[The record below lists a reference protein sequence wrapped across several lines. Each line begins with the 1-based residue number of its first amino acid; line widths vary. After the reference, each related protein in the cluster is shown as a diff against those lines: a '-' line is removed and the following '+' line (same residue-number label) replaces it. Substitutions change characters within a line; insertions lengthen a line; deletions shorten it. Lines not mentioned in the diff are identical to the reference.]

1 MRVHYK
7 ELKSGINRTPE
18 FEKKQLASYSINVGI
33 KCGHG
38 YLYCSTGAMLRT
50 HRLFR
55 ECGENP
61 FGFGYAILDPH
72 THERVEQDAKRIKKR
87 GLVQLCTTVDA
98 WAPEAQE
105 FDLGRKCL
113 KAVLSQ
119 PGWTLRILTKNAAV
133 LRDFDLIEKYKD
145 RILVGTSITTTED
158 KSDAISIIEPQAS
171 SIQERMMV
179 LREVHARGFRTYAM
193 FCPLLPGI
201 ADSTEQID
209 RLIQFATEV
218 GAEEIF
224 AEPVNAR
231 GPGLRLTQE
240 ALQKAG
246 FETEV
251 GAVANIRNQK
261 NWSRYTATLISNIQ
275 RSVYRFH
282 DIDQLRTL
290 LYPSNLKAEE
300 LQQIREDDRGV
311 IWLGKNGSGNM
322 ES

>member
-1 MRVHYK
+1 
-7 ELKSGINRTPE
+7 
-18 FEKKQLASYSINVGI
+18 
-33 KCGHG
+33 
-38 YLYCSTGAMLRT
+38 MLRT
-50 HRLFR
+50 HKLFR

-61 FGFGYAILDPH
+61 FGFGYAVVDPN
-72 THERVEQDAKRIKKR
+72 TPKRVEKDAKRIKKR

-119 PGWTLRILTKNAAV
+119 PGWTVRILTKNAAV
-133 LRDFDLIEKYKD
+133 LRNFDLIEEYKD
-145 RILVGTSITTTED
+145 RILIGISITATQEKND
-158 KSDAISIIEPQAS
+158 VISVIEPQAS

-179 LREVHARGFRTYAM
+179 LREAHARGFRTYAM

-201 ADSTEQID
+201 ADSPKQID
-209 RLIQFATEV
+209 RLIQFATTT

-246 FETEV
+246 FETEAE
-251 GAVANIRNQK
+251 AVENIRNQK

-282 DIDQLRTL
+282 DIDRLRVL

-300 LQQIREDDRGV
+300 LQRIRENDRGV
-311 IWLGKNGSGNM
+311 IWLGKKGSGNM
-322 ES
+322 EN

>member
-38 YLYCSTGAMLRT
+38 CLYCSTGAMLRT
-50 HRLFR
+50 HILFR

-61 FGFGYAILDPH
+61 FGFGYAIVDPN
-72 THERVEQDAKRIKKR
+72 TPTRVEKDAKRIKKR

-119 PGWTLRILTKNAAV
+119 PGWTVRILTKNAAV
-133 LRDFDLIEKYKD
+133 LKEFDMIEKYKD
-145 RILVGTSITTTED
+145 RVLIGTSITATQD
-158 KSDAISIIEPQAS
+158 KSGVISIIEPQAS
-171 SIQERMMV
+171 SIQERMVV
-179 LREVHARGFRTYAM
+179 LREARARGFRTYAM

-201 ADSTEQID
+201 ADSPEQID
-209 RLIQFATEV
+209 RLVQFASEIQ
-218 GAEEIF
+218 AEGIF

-246 FETEV
+246 FDKEAAAV
-251 GAVANIRNQK
+251 GSVRKQK

-275 RSVYRFH
+275 RSVYRFQ
-282 DIDQLRTL
+282 DINRLRIL
-290 LYPSNLKAEE
+290 LYPSNLKTEE
-300 LQQIREDDRGV
+300 LKQIKKDDRGV

>member
-18 FEKKQLASYSINVGI
+18 FEKKQLASYSINVGV

-38 YLYCSTGAMLRT
+38 CLYCSTGAMLRT
-50 HRLFR
+50 HKLFR

-61 FGFGYAILDPH
+61 FGFGYAIVDPS
-72 THERVEQDAKRIKKR
+72 TLKRVEKDAKRIKKR

-119 PGWTLRILTKNAAV
+119 PGWTVRILTKNAAV
-133 LRDFDLIEKYKD
+133 FRDFDLIEEYKD
-145 RILVGTSITTTED
+145 RILIGTSITATQD
-158 KSDAISIIEPQAS
+158 KSDVISVIEPQAS
-171 SIQERMMV
+171 SIKERMVV
-179 LREVHARGFRTYAM
+179 LREAKARGFRTYAM

-231 GPGLRLTQE
+231 GPGLKLTQQ
-240 ALQKAG
+240 ALQESG
-246 FETEV
+246 FEKEAAAV
-251 GAVANIRNQK
+251 GSVRNQK
-261 NWSRYTATLISNIQ
+261 SWSRYTAMLISNIQ

-282 DIDQLRTL
+282 NIDRLRIL
-290 LYPSNLKAEE
+290 LYPSNLEADQ
-300 LQQIREDDRGV
+300 LHQIREDDRGV
-311 IWLGKNGSGNM
+311 IWLG
-322 ES
+322 

>member
-1 MRVHYK
+1 MRIHCK

-18 FEKKQLASYSINVGI
+18 FEKKRLALYSINTGI

-38 YLYCSTGAMLRT
+38 CLYCSTGAMLRT
-50 HRLFR
+50 HKLFR

-61 FGFGYAILDPH
+61 FGFGYAIVDPN
-72 THERVEQDAKRIKKR
+72 TGRRVEKDAKRMKKR

-105 FDLGRKCL
+105 SDLGRKCL

-119 PGWTLRILTKNAAV
+119 AGWTVRILTKNAAV
-133 LRDFDLIEKYKD
+133 LRDFDLIEEYKD
-145 RILVGTSITTTED
+145 RILIGTSVTATAD
-158 KSDAISIIEPQAS
+158 KHDLISVVEPHAS

-179 LREVHARGFRTYAM
+179 LREAHARGFRTYAM

-201 ADSTEQID
+201 ADAPEQID
-209 RLIQFATEV
+209 RLIQFASTI

-246 FETEV
+246 FETEA

-275 RSVYRFH
+275 RSVCRFH
-282 DIDQLRTL
+282 DVDRLRIL
-290 LYPSNLKAEE
+290 LYPSNLNAKE
-300 LQQIREDDRGV
+300 LQQITEDDRGV
-311 IWLGKNGSGNM
+311 IWLGKNGLGNM

>member
-1 MRVHYK
+1 
-7 ELKSGINRTPE
+7 
-18 FEKKQLASYSINVGI
+18 
-33 KCGHG
+33 
-38 YLYCSTGAMLRT
+38 MLRT
-50 HRLFR
+50 HKLFR

-61 FGFGYAILDPH
+61 FGFGYAVVDPN
-72 THERVEQDAKRIKKR
+72 TPKRVEKDAKRIKKR

-119 PGWTLRILTKNAAV
+119 PGWTVRILTKNAAV
-133 LRDFDLIEKYKD
+133 LRNFDLIEEYKD
-145 RILVGTSITTTED
+145 RILIGISITATQEKND
-158 KSDAISIIEPQAS
+158 VISVIEPQAS

-179 LREVHARGFRTYAM
+179 LREAHARGFRTYAM

-201 ADSTEQID
+201 ADSPKQID
-209 RLIQFATEV
+209 RLIQFATTI

-246 FETEV
+246 FETEAE
-251 GAVANIRNQK
+251 AVENIRNQK

-282 DIDQLRTL
+282 DIDRLRVL

-300 LQQIREDDRGV
+300 LQRIRENDRGV
-311 IWLGKNGSGNM
+311 IWLGKKGSGNM
-322 ES
+322 EN